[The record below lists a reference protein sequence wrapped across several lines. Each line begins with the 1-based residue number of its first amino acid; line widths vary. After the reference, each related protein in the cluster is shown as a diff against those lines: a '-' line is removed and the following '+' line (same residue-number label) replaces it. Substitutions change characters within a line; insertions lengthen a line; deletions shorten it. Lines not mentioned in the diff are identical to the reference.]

1 MIDVVLAD
9 DHPVVRAGLRTVVD
23 SQPDM
28 HVIHETSTAEDLL
41 TWLDDGG
48 RADVILLD
56 LRFGET
62 RMSGATATGTVVRRH
77 GTPVLVVTTYGTDA
91 DILAAIEA
99 GATGYLLKDA
109 PTDELARAIRS
120 AAAGEVTLDAEVQR
134 RLLGRMRTPA
144 QNLSAR
150 ELEVLRLV
158 SAGKSNEAIARELFV
173 SVATVKSHLAHINTK
188 LGTQSRTEAAAT
200 ARDRGML

>member
-9 DHPVVRAGLRTVVD
+9 DHPVVRAGLRAVVD
-23 SQPDM
+23 GQPDM
-28 HVIHETSTAEDLL
+28 RVVHETGTAEDLL
-41 TWLDDGG
+41 AWLDHGG
-48 RADVILLD
+48 HADVIMLD
-56 LRFGET
+56 LRFGDE
-62 RMSGATATGTVVRRH
+62 RLGGASATGTIVRQH
-77 GTPVLVVTTYGTDA
+77 AVPVLIVTTYGADA

-109 PTDELARAIRS
+109 PTDELASAIRT
-120 AAAGEVTLDAEVQR
+120 AAGGQVALAPDVLR

-144 QNLSAR
+144 ENLSAR

-158 SAGKSNEAIARELFV
+158 AAGRSNDAIARELFV

-200 ARDRGML
+200 ARNRGML

>member
-1 MIDVVLAD
+1 VIDVVLAD
-9 DHPVVRAGLRTVVD
+9 DHPVVRAGLRAVVE
-23 SQPDM
+23 SQVDM
-28 HVIHETSTAEDLL
+28 RVAHETATAEDLL
-41 TWLDDGG
+41 DWLEHGG

-56 LRFGET
+56 LRFGEA
-62 RMSGATATGTVVRRH
+62 RLGGASATGTIVEQH

-109 PTDELARAIRS
+109 PTEELARAIRS
-120 AAAGEVTLDAEVQR
+120 AAAGEVALGQNVQR
-134 RLLGRMRTPA
+134 RLLGRMRAPGT
-144 QNLSAR
+144 NLSAR

-158 SAGKSNEAIARELFV
+158 SAGRSNDAIARELFL
-173 SVATVKSHLAHINTK
+173 SIATVKSHLAHINTK

-200 ARDRGML
+200 ARERGML